1 MKHDKQNM
9 QQTYAPSSIRYH
21 QNMDFVVVMSDDL
34 NISMA
39 DRILPRLSGYLGKA
53 SHIVIRM
60 KGTQALA
67 LHL

>member
-1 MKHDKQNM
+1 MEHDKQNM
-9 QQTYAPSSIRYH
+9 QQTDAPSNIRYH
-21 QNMDFVVVMSDDL
+21 QNMDFMVVTSDDL
-34 NISMA
+34 NISIV
-39 DRILPRLSGYLGKA
+39 DEILPRLSGYLGKA